1 LASVVGALFFTVLM
15 IAGFSVLSLAL
26 DAQTDI
32 VTTQRIV
39 SDIEIKKQQEQ
50 FGILA
55 SADGNNILNISINNQ
70 GQNPVEIS
78 SIWITNKTLPD
89 QPAARYTINYD
100 DAFVPSGFTSDVLS
114 SQSLEM
120 IPDTYDIKVIST
132 FGTIKTIEFALGSVG
147 SSGLR
152 AELITDPPDV
162 IIGQNVT
169 IAMMVTNTGSEII
182 NNVQPDPLVFVGTGT
197 GSVMA
202 SSSNTPT
209 SVNLNSGASV
219 MFSWDYQVTGG
230 SGDQLTFSSIAR
242 GNDGAASGMV
252 SDISILREPTDGGT
266 GETIVIHDDLLS
278 KPGIF
283 MVAPNPFG
291 WAPTGEKGLWGM
303 NIVNPTER
311 DMWVNK
317 AVLSLLITRG
327 SNADDVFAT
336 GSCSPGAIT
345 PPIAAWDCT
354 TDNQMK
360 WEPSPGNQ
368 HLIPKK
374 SVQQFLAVADS
385 GTLNGN
391 DELDT
396 ILVTGSVFTTLGQF
410 AKTGFGTAFQ
420 QQGSNNFPIVNVYL
434 TRDENNPLNV
444 PDIHT
449 TELGMISGIPK
460 TFYAVLADFDS
471 DKSTFIKNIN
481 SRLIVNIPK
490 NWILNSYSSDDLT
503 LTVTTNPD
511 GSSQIVGDVTNI
523 IDGEGIDAGRT
534 KAGVI
539 EFNVT
544 PPLVTDT
551 KMYVMHI
558 LADGY
563 TDADFL
569 IGPIAEV
576 VLQVCPVGGC
586 T

>member
-1 LASVVGALFFTVLM
+1 MSSVVGALFFTVLM

-55 SADGNNILNISINNQ
+55 SADGNNILNLSINNQ

-78 SIWITNKTLPD
+78 SIWITNKTLTD
-89 QPAARYTINYD
+89 QPATRYTINYD

-114 SQSLEM
+114 TQTLEI
-120 IPDTYDIKVIST
+120 IPDTYDIKVISA
-132 FGTIKTIEFALGSVG
+132 FGTIKTIEFALGAVG

-182 NNVQPDPLVFVGTGT
+182 NNVQPDPLIFTGTGT

-202 SSSNTPT
+202 FSSHIPA

-242 GNDGAASGMV
+242 GNGGATSSMV

-266 GETIVIHDDLLS
+266 GETIVVHDDLLS

-283 MVAPNPFG
+283 MVVPNPFG
-291 WAPTGEKGLWGM
+291 WSPTGEKGLWGM

-327 SNADDVFAT
+327 NNNDDVFKT
-336 GSCSPGAIT
+336 GSCSSTAVT
-345 PPIAAWDCT
+345 PPISAWGCT
-354 TDNQMK
+354 TDNQLK

-374 SVQQFLAVADS
+374 SVQQFLVTADS

-410 AKTGFGTAFQ
+410 AKTGYGTAFQ
-420 QQGSNNFPIVNVYL
+420 QQGASTFPIVNVYL
-434 TRDENNPLNV
+434 TRDETNPLNI

-471 DKSTFIKNIN
+471 DSSTFIKNIN

-490 NWILNSYSSDDLT
+490 NWVLNSYSSDDLT
-503 LTVTTNPD
+503 LTASSNPD

-523 IDGEGIDAGRT
+523 IDGEGIAAGT
-534 KAGVI
+534 TEAGVI

-544 PPLVTDT
+544 PPTVTDT

>member
-1 LASVVGALFFTVLM
+1 MV
-15 IAGFSVLSLAL
+15 AGFSVLSLAL

-50 FGILA
+50 FGVLA
-55 SADGNNILNISINNQ
+55 STDGNDILNISINNQ

-78 SIWITNKTLPD
+78 NIWITNKTLPD
-89 QPAARYTINYD
+89 QPATRYDVNYD
-100 DAFVPSGFTSDVLS
+100 DAFVSSGFTNNVLS
-114 SQSLEM
+114 TQTLQM
-120 IPDTYDIKVIST
+120 IPGTYDIKIISSL
-132 FGTIKTIEFALGSVG
+132 GTIKTVELYG

-152 AELITDPPDV
+152 AEMITDPPDV

-169 IAMMVTNTGSEII
+169 IAMMVTNTGINTV
-182 NNVQPDPLVFVGTGT
+182 NNVQPDPLGYSTT
-197 GSVMA
+197 GSGTFTT
-202 SSSNTPT
+202 SPPTPLFA
-209 SVNLNSGASV
+209 NLNSGASV
-219 MFSWDYQVTGG
+219 MFTWDYQVTGA
-230 SGDQLTFSSIAR
+230 SGDELTFSSFAT
-242 GNDGAASGMV
+242 GDGGEVSNMI

-317 AVLSLLITRG
+317 AVMSLLITRG

-336 GSCSPGAIT
+336 GSCSPDAIT

-374 SVQQFLAVADS
+374 SVQQFLALADS

-434 TRDENNPLNV
+434 TRDENNPLSI

-449 TELGMISGIPK
+449 TELGMISGVPK
-460 TFYAVLADFDS
+460 TFYAVLTDFDS
-471 DKSTFIKNIN
+471 DSSTFIKNIN

-490 NWILNSYSSDDLT
+490 NWVLNSYSSDDLA
-503 LTVTTNPD
+503 LTVSSNPD
-511 GSSQIVGDVTNI
+511 GSSQIVGDVINI
-523 IDGEGIDAGRT
+523 IDGEGIAAGTT

-544 PPLVTDT
+544 PPTVTDT

-563 TDADFL
+563 TDANFL

-576 VLQVCPVGGC
+576 VLQVCPTSGC
-586 T
+586 P

>member
-1 LASVVGALFFTVLM
+1 MSSVVGALFFTVLM

-32 VTTQRIV
+32 VTTQRII

-50 FGILA
+50 FAVLA
-55 SADGNNILNISINNQ
+55 STDGNNILNLSVNNQ

-78 SIWITNKTLPD
+78 SIWIINKTLTD
-89 QPAARYTINYD
+89 QPVMRYAISYD
-100 DAFVPSGFTSDVLS
+100 DAFIPSGFTTNVLS
-114 SQSLEM
+114 TQTLQM
-120 IPDTYDIKVIST
+120 IPDTYDIKTISS
-132 FGTIKTIEFALGSVG
+132 FGTIKIVELSLNGGG

-152 AELITDPPDV
+152 AEMITDPPDV

-169 IAMMVTNTGSEII
+169 IAMMVTNTGDLPI
-182 NNVQPDPLVFVGTGT
+182 NNVQPNALSSSTT
-197 GSVMA
+197 GSGTFA
-202 SSSNTPT
+202 SSPHTPA
-209 SVNLNSGASV
+209 SANLNAGASV
-219 MFSWDYQVTGG
+219 MFTWDYQVTGA
-230 SGDQLTFSSIAR
+230 SGDELTFSSFAETVPPSIVS
-242 GNDGAASGMV
+242 NTV

-283 MVAPNPFG
+283 MVVPNPFG

-327 SNADDVFAT
+327 SNADDVFKT
-336 GSCSPGAIT
+336 GSCSTIAVT
-345 PPIAAWDCT
+345 PPISAWGCS

-374 SVQQFLAVADS
+374 SVQQFLVSADS

-410 AKTGFGTAFQ
+410 AKTGYGTAFQ

-434 TRDENNPLNV
+434 TRDENNPLSV

-460 TFYAVLADFDS
+460 TFYAVLTDFDS
-471 DKSTFIKNIN
+471 DSSTFIKNIN

-490 NWILNSYSSDDLT
+490 NWVLNSYSSDDLT

-523 IDGEGIDAGRT
+523 IDGEGIESGT
-534 KAGVI
+534 TEAGVI

-544 PPLVTDT
+544 PPPVTAT

-563 TDADFL
+563 TDSDFL

>member
-1 LASVVGALFFTVLM
+1 M

-32 VTTQRIV
+32 VKTQRIV

-50 FGILA
+50 FGILV
-55 SADGNNILNISINNQ
+55 STDVNDLLNVSIDNQ

-78 SIWITNKTLPD
+78 SIWITNKTLSD
-89 QPAARYTINYD
+89 QPAKRYTINYD
-100 DAFVPSGFTSDVLS
+100 DAFVSSGFTSNVVSTQTLA
-114 SQSLEM
+114 M
-120 IPDTYDIKVIST
+120 NPDTYDIKVVSS
-132 FGTIKTIEFALGSVG
+132 FGTIKTVELDTNGGG

-152 AELITDPPDV
+152 VEMITDPPDV

-169 IAMMVTNTGSEII
+169 IAMMVTNTGDVPI
-182 NNVQPDPLVFVGTGT
+182 NNVQPNPLGYSTT
-197 GSVMA
+197 GSGIF
-202 SSSNTPT
+202 TT
-209 SVNLNSGASV
+209 SPPIPSFANLNSGASV
-219 MFSWDYQVTGG
+219 MFSWDYQVTGA
-230 SGDQLTFSSIAR
+230 SGDELTFSSFATGDGV
-242 GNDGAASGMV
+242 GNSNSV

-336 GSCSPGAIT
+336 GSCSPDAIT

-374 SVQQFLAVADS
+374 SVQQFLALADS

-449 TELGMISGIPK
+449 TELGMISGVPK
-460 TFYAVLADFDS
+460 TFYAVLTDFDS
-471 DKSTFIKNIN
+471 DSSTFIKNIN

-490 NWILNSYSSDDLT
+490 NWVLNSYSSDDLA
-503 LTVTTNPD
+503 LTV
-511 GSSQIVGDVTNI
+511 
-523 IDGEGIDAGRT
+523 
-534 KAGVI
+534 
-539 EFNVT
+539 
-544 PPLVTDT
+544 
-551 KMYVMHI
+551 
-558 LADGY
+558 
-563 TDADFL
+563 
-569 IGPIAEV
+569 
-576 VLQVCPVGGC
+576 
-586 T
+586 

>member
-1 LASVVGALFFTVLM
+1 MV
-15 IAGFSVLSLAL
+15 AGFSVLSLAL

-32 VTTQRIV
+32 VTTQRMV
-39 SDIEIKKQQEQ
+39 SDIELNKQQEQ
-50 FGILA
+50 FGVLA
-55 SADGNNILNISINNQ
+55 STDVNDILNISVNNQ

-78 SIWITNKTLPD
+78 NIWITNKTLSD
-89 QPAARYTINYD
+89 QPATRYDVNYD
-100 DAFVPSGFTSDVLS
+100 DAFVSSGFTNNVLS
-114 SQSLEM
+114 TQTLQM
-120 IPDTYDIKVIST
+120 IPDTYDIKIISAL
-132 FGTIKTIEFALGSVG
+132 GTIKTVELDLIGGG

-152 AELITDPPDV
+152 AEMITDPPDV

-169 IAMMVTNTGSEII
+169 IAMMVTNTGELPIT
-182 NNVQPDPLVFVGTGT
+182 NVMPNALGYATT
-197 GSVMA
+197 GSGVPLTSLPIP
-202 SSSNTPT
+202 SSA
-209 SVNLNSGASV
+209 NLDRGASV
-219 MFSWDYQVTGG
+219 MFTWDYLVTGV
-230 SGDQLTFSSIAR
+230 SGDELTFSSSAT
-242 GNDGAASGMV
+242 GDGPVISNTV

-336 GSCSPGAIT
+336 GSCSPDAIT

-374 SVQQFLAVADS
+374 SVQQFLAFADS

-460 TFYAVLADFDS
+460 TFYAVLTDFDS
-471 DKSTFIKNIN
+471 DSSTFIKNIN

-490 NWILNSYSSDDLT
+490 NWVLNSYSSDDLA
-503 LTVTTNPD
+503 LTVSSNPD

-523 IDGEGIDAGRT
+523 IDGEGIAAGT
-534 KAGVI
+534 TEAGVI

-544 PPLVTDT
+544 PPTVTDT

-563 TDADFL
+563 TDSDFL
-569 IGPIAEV
+569 IGPLAEV

>member
-1 LASVVGALFFTVLM
+1 MVV
-15 IAGFSVLSLAL
+15 
-26 DAQTDI
+26 
-32 VTTQRIV
+32 
-39 SDIEIKKQQEQ
+39 
-50 FGILA
+50 
-55 SADGNNILNISINNQ
+55 
-70 GQNPVEIS
+70 
-78 SIWITNKTLPD
+78 
-89 QPAARYTINYD
+89 
-100 DAFVPSGFTSDVLS
+100 
-114 SQSLEM
+114 
-120 IPDTYDIKVIST
+120 
-132 FGTIKTIEFALGSVG
+132 
-147 SSGLR
+147 
-152 AELITDPPDV
+152 
-162 IIGQNVT
+162 
-169 IAMMVTNTGSEII
+169 
-182 NNVQPDPLVFVGTGT
+182 
-197 GSVMA
+197 
-202 SSSNTPT
+202 
-209 SVNLNSGASV
+209 
-219 MFSWDYQVTGG
+219 
-230 SGDQLTFSSIAR
+230 
-242 GNDGAASGMV
+242 
-252 SDISILREPTDGGT
+252 
-266 GETIVIHDDLLS
+266 
-278 KPGIF
+278 
-283 MVAPNPFG
+283 PNPFG
-291 WAPTGEKGLWGM
+291 WASTGEKGLWGM

-327 SNADDVFAT
+327 SNADDVFKT
-336 GSCSPGAIT
+336 GSCSTNAVT
-345 PPIAAWDCT
+345 PPISAWGCT
-354 TDNQMK
+354 TDNQIK

-374 SVQQFLAVADS
+374 SVQQFLVTADS

-410 AKTGFGTAFQ
+410 AKTGYGTAFQ

-490 NWILNSYSSDDLT
+490 NWVLNSYSSDDLT

-523 IDGEGIDAGRT
+523 IDGEGIAAGT
-534 KAGVI
+534 TEAGVI

-544 PPLVTDT
+544 PPTVTDT

-563 TDADFL
+563 TDSDFL